1 MEAPAAIECL
11 LLRPAH
17 APALARFFEDLA
29 AAGDDGFFR
38 PHPGDAGTLRE
49 VAEHSGS
56 DVHLV
61 FVEGDVVRAYGLLR
75 GWNEGYAIPSL
86 GIAVHPDARA
96 MGLGRLVMEYLEAM
110 GRHRGAPAIR
120 LRVHKDNA
128 RAIAMYERRGYEMQ
142 PDAGDPRLLVGMKP
156 LGAAA

>member
-75 GWNEGYAIPSL
+75 GWNE
-86 GIAVHPDARA
+86 
-96 MGLGRLVMEYLEAM
+96 
-110 GRHRGAPAIR
+110 
-120 LRVHKDNA
+120 DNA